1 VTPQHHKASP
11 PYFPHQPP
19 CTGAVNDFAGLAA
32 EPRPAEPLP
41 RLRAFPGLG
50 REFLNW
56 PARAIGTYAVPS
68 VLMLAAIVYL
78 TVERSSRLGPRPAA
92 GVVAACT
99 AAAPMFTALAWARR
113 RPATPLGTWLVVLG
127 MSATLMSI
135 GFFADPPSIFAGAFA
150 AAVSIGV
157 FVYLLGSYPAGRLR
171 PWLVCAVLAAV
182 VIMPAAPGPEA
193 RGIVYLGVAA
203 GIAVLA
209 MGVLTALVRKSVSA
223 GRTLNRLLDVVSER
237 PSIVSWQRELASVLD
252 DPSAT
257 LELVDDRE
265 REVRSGGAATS
276 DRLRIPIRRGA
287 QPVAALCV
295 DRRLAVEPELLRAVA
310 VASSLAVELSRLDA
324 ELRMSLGRVAAA
336 GDSER
341 KRIARDLH
349 DCTQQRL
356 VTLRIHLS
364 LAGDSIERP
373 EDRAVLASLGCEVD
387 QLLDELRE
395 VTHGMYP
402 AVLGRYGVA
411 TALRSASARSTLPVR
426 VEDAGI
432 LRHDEAIE
440 HAIYFCCLE
449 ALQNVAKHAGPGAS
463 AVVRLDEA
471 EDAVRFEVDDDGIG
485 FRPDAVPLGH
495 GLLNLADRLKAV
507 GGSLSVESSPG
518 QGTRVAGKV
527 TVA

>member
-1 VTPQHHKASP
+1 M
-11 PYFPHQPP
+11 
-19 CTGAVNDFAGLAA
+19 
-32 EPRPAEPLP
+32 
-41 RLRAFPGLG
+41 
-50 REFLNW
+50 
-56 PARAIGTYAVPS
+56 PS
-68 VLMLAAIVYL
+68 VLTLAAVVYL

-92 GVVAACT
+92 GLVAACT
-99 AAAPMFTALAWARR
+99 AAVPMFTALAWARR
-113 RPATPLGTWLVVLG
+113 RPATLLGAWLVVLG
-127 MSATLMSI
+127 MSVTIMSI

-150 AAVSIGV
+150 AAVTIGV
-157 FVYLLGSYPAGRLR
+157 FVYLLSSYPAGRLR

-203 GIAVLA
+203 GVAVLA
-209 MGVLTALVRKSVSA
+209 VGVLTALVRKSMSA
-223 GRTLNRLLDVVSER
+223 GRTLDRLLDVVSER
-237 PSIVSWQRELASVLD
+237 PSIVSWQREVASVLD

-257 LELVDDRE
+257 LELVDDPPE
-265 REVRSGGAATS
+265 RDIRLGGPATS
-276 DRLRIPIRRGA
+276 DRLCIPIRRGA
-287 QPVAALCV
+287 QPVAALSV
-295 DRRLAVEPELLRAVA
+295 DRRLSVEPELLRAVT
-310 VASSLAVELSRLDA
+310 VATSLAVELSRLDA

-364 LAGDSIERP
+364 LAGDSIDRA
-373 EDRAVLASLGCEVD
+373 EDRAVLESLGSEVD
-387 QLLDELRE
+387 LLLDELRE

-411 TALRSASARSTLPVR
+411 TALRSASARSTLAVR

-471 EDAVRFEVDDDGIG
+471 EDAVRFEVDDDGVG
-485 FRPDAVPLGH
+485 FHPDSVPLGH

-507 GGSLSVESSPG
+507 DGRLSVESCPG
-518 QGTRVAGKV
+518 RGTRVAG
-527 TVA
+527 TIAVA